1 MTAERNKRETL
12 THHTMAAV
20 GGFFGVYAIML
31 RGGNSGSA
39 ATGNLINL
47 AVAGL
52 DGSVGE
58 LLIRLGGLACY
69 TVGIVTA
76 TLTRYRCRR
85 QGRDFRLWAAAI
97 DALLCPVLALIPET
111 VDPLVALYPM
121 FFATAFHWM
130 AYYLAAGYNAS
141 TIFSTNNLRQFA
153 EGLTEYLLTRDSAH
167 LRRARFYGGTLLWFH
182 AGVAIGW
189 GSVRLWGIPGIYAC
203 LPLVAAGLAATL
215 WEDRLPAAKAA

>member
-76 TLTRYRCRR
+76 G
-85 QGRDFRLWAAAI
+85 GR
-97 DALLCPVLALIPET
+97 
-111 VDPLVALYPM
+111 
-121 FFATAFHWM
+121 
-130 AYYLAAGYNAS
+130 
-141 TIFSTNNLRQFA
+141 
-153 EGLTEYLLTRDSAH
+153 
-167 LRRARFYGGTLLWFH
+167 GGTS
-182 AGVAIGW
+182 
-189 GSVRLWGIPGIYAC
+189 GSGPRRSTPSSARCWP
-203 LPLVAAGLAATL
+203 
-215 WEDRLPAAKAA
+215 